1 MKRALAAGSAEWL
14 RSGGWLVVE
23 IGSGQAAAVVDVL
36 QAAGLADVEVRPD
49 LAGHD
54 RIAIARKR

>member
-1 MKRALAAGSAEWL
+1 MSALAAGSAEWL